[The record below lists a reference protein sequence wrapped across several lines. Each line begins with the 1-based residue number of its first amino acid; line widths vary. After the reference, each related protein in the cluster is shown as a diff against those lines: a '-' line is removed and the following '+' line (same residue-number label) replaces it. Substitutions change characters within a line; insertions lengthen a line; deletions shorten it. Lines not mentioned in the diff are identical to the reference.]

1 MQSSILERTT
11 LYAFSGC
18 WGLTKL
24 ISNAATSPTCGS
36 QALDDINKW
45 TCTLQVPDSSV
56 SLYQA
61 APQWKEFF
69 FIEDIPTGI
78 STVKTGSTPL
88 HEDVYGIDGRSRQT
102 IQRGINIIRSSD
114 GTTKKVLQ
122 R

>member
-1 MQSSILERTT
+1 MQVIENQ
-11 LYAFSGC
+11 YGIVGNQVFNEY
-18 WGLTKL
+18 
-24 ISNAATSPTCGS
+24 IS
-36 QALDDINKW
+36 
-45 TCTLQVPDSSV
+45 
-56 SLYQA
+56 
-61 APQWKEFF
+61 
-69 FIEDIPTGI
+69 TGI